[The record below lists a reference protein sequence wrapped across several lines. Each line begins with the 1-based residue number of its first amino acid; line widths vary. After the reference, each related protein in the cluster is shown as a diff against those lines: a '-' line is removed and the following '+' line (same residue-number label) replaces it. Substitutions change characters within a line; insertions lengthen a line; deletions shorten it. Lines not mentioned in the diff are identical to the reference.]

1 MSAPSSGSNLEIKKH
16 IVDVFNEHEINDV
29 TVIKSIHYFPSK
41 VHFFYYDGDNP
52 QARRRRN
59 HNMVE

>member
-1 MSAPSSGSNLEIKKH
+1 MYLMNMK
-16 IVDVFNEHEINDV
+16 INDV

-41 VHFFYYDGDNP
+41 VHFFYYDGDDP
-52 QARRRRN
+52 QGRRRRN